1 MAGIVYNIHMMKENR
16 RKNMIIY
23 LDMDGVIADF
33 FSGLAKKEGVAH
45 WKEIDDIEPAIN
57 KLQGTDFFNTLDLYP
72 TSTALVDF
80 VKELAGDDWG
90 ICSSPLRGD
99 FKNSAFWKAE
109 WLEKFGF
116 TPKKENLKFSSN
128 KPVYATNKAGVPNIL
143 IDDKPENVERWIAKG
158 GIGIRYQANEDS
170 LDDLKKMLSMNVEM
184 SQMLATM

>member
-1 MAGIVYNIHMMKENR
+1 MMKENR

-33 FSGLAKKEGVAH
+33 FSGLAKKHGKSH
-45 WKEIDDIEPAIN
+45 WKEIDDVEVKIDN
-57 KLQGTDFFNTLDLYP
+57 LKGTDFFNTLDLYP

-116 TPKKENLKFSSN
+116 TPPKKENLKFSTN

-184 SQMLATM
+184 SQMLATV